1 VPVDARGRAAASIT
15 QPLDAEVLADGAWWP
30 GAVLGW
36 RHDESGGCEAQVR
49 VVLDGA
55 PQVRWVELGSVRLP
69 EPPSLSTAPAGA
81 PAGRAE
87 MAVPAETVMM
97 SRSELRGL
105 LASGPS
111 VSSGAASSGTGRR
124 RRHAADL
131 TAELPVV
138 RCAEA
143 DPGRHR
149 APATAPTVVVGR
161 HRAVD
166 ETGRLASVPTPR
178 SGGREAELWTRPIRM
193 DDVAGWPWSDA
204 SA

>member
-1 VPVDARGRAAASIT
+1 MPVDARGRAAASIT

-49 VVLDGA
+49 VVRSGG
-55 PQVRWVELGSVRLP
+55 PQVRWVDLRSVRLP
-69 EPPSLSTAPAGA
+69 EPTSLPPAA

-87 MAVPAETVMM
+87 VPAETVMM

-111 VSSGAASSGTGRR
+111 GSASPGTGRR

-131 TAELPVV
+131 TAELPVI

-149 APATAPTVVVGR
+149 APATAPTAVVGR
-161 HRAVD
+161 HRAAD
-166 ETGRLASVPTPR
+166 ETRRPASVPGAR
-178 SGGREAELWTRPIRM
+178 SGGREADLSTRPIRM
-193 DDVAGWPWSDA
+193 DDVAGWPWSDV